1 MEHHLLKVMWLMFR
15 REAFS
20 AEAEEG
26 RTFHRFALDEGRNWE
41 SKVRENLSDVVF
53 GQVFPNLMR
62 ALKRADPDAPEVL
75 DAAYLGTV
83 RDAAFTLL
91 YRLLFALYAE
101 DRDLLP
107 KREPNYGGLSRLRD
121 EIAERI
127 DAATALSGRRK
138 TFARICAELF
148 VTIDEGDDTLGVPPY
163 NGGLFSDPTAAT
175 ELLDRAVLP
184 DADFAPLLDRLARTD
199 KDGRRV
205 RINFRDLSVQQLG
218 SIYERLL
225 EYEPVVDEAAP
236 DGITIRLN
244 PFARK
249 GSGSYYTPDE
259 LVKLIIER
267 TVGTLVLERV
277 DAFEKKAAT
286 LSRDKRRTELRL
298 QELAAKDW
306 KRAHVTNFVRPEQKT
321 YLAFLLCQSEFICT
335 RFRRKDKNSG
345 QPPHLAPSQGFA
357 GNPERG
363 VRRAQIW

>member
-62 ALKRADPDAPEVL
+62 ARKRADPDAPEVL

-163 NGGLFSDPTAAT
+163 NGAFSRTRQQRPNCLTALSFPTQILRHCSIVWPALT
-175 ELLDRAVLP
+175 
-184 DADFAPLLDRLARTD
+184 RT
-199 KDGRRV
+199 GVASASISAIYRYNSSV
-205 RINFRDLSVQQLG
+205 RFMSDYWN
-218 SIYERLL
+218 
-225 EYEPVVDEAAP
+225 
-236 DGITIRLN
+236 T
-244 PFARK
+244 
-249 GSGSYYTPDE
+249 
-259 LVKLIIER
+259 
-267 TVGTLVLERV
+267 
-277 DAFEKKAAT
+277 
-286 LSRDKRRTELRL
+286 SR
-298 QELAAKDW
+298 
-306 KRAHVTNFVRPEQKT
+306 
-321 YLAFLLCQSEFICT
+321 
-335 RFRRKDKNSG
+335 
-345 QPPHLAPSQGFA
+345 
-357 GNPERG
+357 
-363 VRRAQIW
+363 